1 MNGATPITVS
11 STTRP
16 RWSNGAYCAG
26 LPPTLSCW
34 FPRRLR
40 FTHRRTIVRKIP
52 IVLVILLA
60 SSAGSV
66 QLSAQATAAAPA
78 SPAAAPP
85 KSDSQHVLSKTDLDL
100 LRQDIRSKK
109 KQLIAQN
116 LKLSDAEATKF
127 WPVYDKYTAE
137 LIKIN
142 DKKFGII
149 HSYADQ
155 WRTMTDEQAVA
166 FAKDWVNLDTQIS
179 QLREK
184 YVPTVSQVLTGRNT
198 ATFFQLDRRISMLID
213 LQLSSQMPVVNPNQ
227 P

>member
-1 MNGATPITVS
+1 
-11 STTRP
+11 
-16 RWSNGAYCAG
+16 
-26 LPPTLSCW
+26 
-34 FPRRLR
+34 
-40 FTHRRTIVRKIP
+40 VRKIP

-60 SSAGSV
+60 SSAGCA